1 MHVGGRGHKHA
12 QVATATLQL
21 FIGFGWKHSGEW
33 GIFNTRAYCFCRWS
47 GAGRLGLWHL
57 FWLGA
62 IVPISHDQT
71 YFNCGRVKRR
81 GRGCSLRQ
89 ASSCWRGVD
98 GHSGGESRLR
108 YLLAR
113 IGAGS
118 FWS

>member
-1 MHVGGRGHKHA
+1 MHVGGGGHKHA
-12 QVATATLQL
+12 QIATATLQL
-21 FIGFGWKHSGEW
+21 FIGLGWKHSGAW

-81 GRGCSLRQ
+81 GED
-89 ASSCWRGVD
+89 VV
-98 GHSGGESRLR
+98 SGRVLP
-108 YLLAR
+108 
-113 IGAGS
+113 AGGGLMVTVVERAC
-118 FWS
+118 